1 MLGEPGR
8 SSHGMM
14 RRLADNGFNSG
25 EHPSLMSD
33 LEFSILAPNC
43 QPLLD
48 KFYRAH
54 RSQMRSSSTAQ
65 LWVARQQEITGA
77 LCLTPV
83 AGGFWLTGLF
93 VAPEWRSQ
101 GIARQLM
108 AHALRELSQP
118 VWLFCH
124 PELQDFYAASG
135 FAPAG
140 ALPQSLGEKLMRY
153 GRNKPLVALV
163 RAGH

>member
-1 MLGEPGR
+1 MPFTPLYHAP
-8 SSHGMM
+8 
-14 RRLADNGFNSG
+14 
-25 EHPSLMSD
+25 PSQSCDYLWSVRIAMSD
-33 LEFSILAPNC
+33 VEFSILPPNC

-54 RSQMRSSSTAQ
+54 RSQMRASSTAQ
-65 LWVARQQEITGA
+65 SWVARQQEIIGA
-77 LCLTPV
+77 LSLSPV

-93 VAPEWRSQ
+93 VAPEWRNQ
-101 GIARQLM
+101 GIASQLM
-108 AHALRELSQP
+108 AHAMRQLSGP

-124 PELQDFYAASG
+124 PDLQGFYEAAG

-153 GRNKPLVALV
+153 GRNKTLVALI
-163 RAGH
+163 RA